1 MKKKG
6 KARTSTADLRAA
18 ECSYAE
24 VVGSIWTL
32 GELCEF
38 RLNKMDPSTPAG
50 VAKLSEV
57 KRIKDE
63 IWSSR

>member
-1 MKKKG
+1 MKKG
-6 KARTSTADLRAA
+6 KARKSSADLKAV

-38 RLNKMDPSTPAG
+38 RLNKMDPTTPAG

-57 KRIKDE
+57 K
-63 IWSSR
+63 

>member
-6 KARTSTADLRAA
+6 KARKSTVDLRAA
-18 ECSYAE
+18 ECSYVE

-32 GELCEF
+32 VELCEF

-50 VAKLSEV
+50 VATVSEV
-57 KRIKDE
+57 KRIKDG